1 MKFKLSIFIAINLF
15 LSLTAASAVTILPG
29 LTLLIWGTIELKSEA
44 WSQFQATS
52 APRVLSATDQ
62 VRPAPDKSATILCAD
77 LSSKNVP
84 TGGPYQIKSLC
95 PTTSEQPL
103 TGGDGSY
110 VPPRGGN
117 NSLIPYIISPRKTQI
132 LTPRPLIRW
141 NAVPGARRYTVQLL
155 DSTGTIWTK
164 EVQGTEVRYPGNPAL
179 QTGVSYALIV
189 KGDTGTSSSDE
200 GIPGLAFRLL
210 DADAAKRLETA
221 VQGLQQ
227 PDLPDEAKVFAEVYL
242 YQSNQL
248 FAEAIERLEPTTNSV
263 QANASS
269 HRLQGDLYLQ
279 VRLNQLAKDAY
290 LRAITLAQREGDL
303 ETLAAAQVSLG
314 GVYLVFRD
322 REAAVKEWLTARQVY
337 VQLEGR
343 DSERVRAIEA
353 QISALALQAD

>member
-15 LSLTAASAVTILPG
+15 LSLTAASAVTIFPG

-44 WSQFQATS
+44 WSQFQAAS

-77 LSSKNVP
+77 LSSKNVS

-103 TGGDGSY
+103 TGGDGRY

-117 NSLIPYIISPRKTQI
+117 DSLIPYIISPRKTQI

-141 NAVPGARRYTVQLL
+141 NAVPGARSYTVHLL

-164 EVQGTEVRYPGNPAL
+164 EVQGTEVRYPGSPAL

-189 KGDTGTSSSDE
+189 KGDPGSSSSDE

-210 DADAAKRLETA
+210 DADAAKRLEAA

-248 FAEAIERLEPTTNSV
+248 FAEAIEHLETTASSN
-263 QANASS
+263 QANAAI
-269 HRLQGDLYLQ
+269 HRLRGDLYLQ

-290 LRAITLAQREGDL
+290 LRAIALAPREGDL
-303 ETLAAAQVSLG
+303 ETLAEAQAALG

-322 REAAVKEWLTARQVY
+322 REAAVAAWQAAKRGY
-337 VQLEGR
+337 IQLEGTN
-343 DSERVRAIEA
+343 SERARAIET
-353 QISALALQAD
+353 QISDLTLQAN